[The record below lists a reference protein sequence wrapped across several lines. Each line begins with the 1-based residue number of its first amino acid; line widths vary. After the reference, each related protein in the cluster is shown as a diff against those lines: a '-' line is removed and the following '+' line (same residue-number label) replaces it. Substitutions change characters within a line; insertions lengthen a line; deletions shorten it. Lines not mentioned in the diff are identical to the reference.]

1 MKRALLL
8 IAGPIGAGM
17 FAMVMYTIHGNMNW
31 GSDAEK
37 SLPWFEPTFWVIFL
51 SGVPLVIIN
60 DLISFVRKRGDSQ
73 TSETHTN
80 RG

>member
-17 FAMVMYTIHGNMNW
+17 FAMVMYAIHGNLNW

-51 SGVPLVIIN
+51 AGVPLVIIH
-60 DLISFVRKRGDSQ
+60 DFISSVRKRGGPH
-73 TSETHTN
+73 TSETHTK